1 MTGMESSTNIK
12 TRDVPSKWSFH
23 LGNYKTLGSFVQET
37 RGRDLDVYFLLSHSK
52 RLQCSFYMGKK
63 E

>member
-23 LGNYKTLGSFVQET
+23 LGNYKSLRTFVQET
-37 RGRDLDVYFLLSHSK
+37 RGKGLGWTFSIIS
-52 RLQCSFYMGKK
+52 QQAPSM
-63 E
+63 